1 MDNDKDLVLVAGA
14 EGILAIGTEDSLDEW
29 QSSLGTGVQT
39 RMPEGLELSAF
50 AQLFSLGQAVP
61 SRFLPASPGKNPA
74 ETRARTSGRE
84 PEIRRLVFGK
94 DGRIQSS
101 ELLDP
106 KLLDPTLF
114 LKLDPKLLLV
124 QAAIEVFAQ
133 SLAEIREELEEVRE
147 GVQELLRQSEADK
160 LGDIYGRN
168 KVLRRVI
175 RGLNRGESLSTAD
188 WDGLASMGPD
198 LQIGTEKLRSYL
210 EVCLRDLD
218 YGASPTKRV
227 KQLQKFMESGRFLD
241 HLRLLVVAEE
251 SLALYHR
258 IRLERVRR
266 TEPEAIAQ
274 TVRSVQLVLESNVE
288 DDMSVARQLS
298 RMLSEFAVLRPAEG
312 LDVFN
317 RRRMDKL
324 RGRLD
329 DAARE
334 FVQHRA
340 GQAEDWSLTES
351 ARVKDA
357 FNHYLGVLNG
367 ARRKSLQFT
376 ADGLS
381 TLAKK
386 IEPRTEEPAK
396 EE

>member
-1 MDNDKDLVLVAGA
+1 MDNDKDLVLVEGA
-14 EGILAIGTEDSLDEW
+14 EGILAIGTEASLKMW
-29 QSSLGTGVQT
+29 QHSVGSGVQT
-39 RMPEGLELSAF
+39 RTPEGLDLTAF
-50 AQLFSLGQAVP
+50 SQLLSLGQAVP
-61 SRFLPASPGKNPA
+61 SRFLPSLPG
-74 ETRARTSGRE
+74 RTSAGTGSSGRE

-101 ELLDP
+101 ELLN
-106 KLLDPTLF
+106 PTLF
-114 LKLDPKLLLV
+114 LTLDPKLILV

-133 SLAEIREELEEVRE
+133 SLAEIREELEEVKE
-147 GVQELLRQSEADK
+147 GVQELLKQSEAAR

-175 RGLNRGESLSTAD
+175 QGLNLGESLSSAD

-210 EVCLRDLD
+210 EGSLRELD
-218 YGASPTKRV
+218 YEASPTKRV
-227 KQLQKFMESGRFLD
+227 RQLQKFMESGRFVD
-241 HLRLLVVAEE
+241 HLKLLVVAEE

-266 TEPEAIAQ
+266 TEPEAMDQ
-274 TVRSVQLVLESNVE
+274 TVRSIQLVLENNID
-288 DDMSVARQLS
+288 DDMSVAHQLS

-312 LDVFN
+312 LDVRN

-324 RGRLD
+324 RAQLH

-334 FVQHRA
+334 FVRHRA
-340 GQAEDWSLTES
+340 GQAEDWSLAES

-367 ARRKSLQFT
+367 ARRKTLQAT

-381 TLAKK
+381 SIAKK
-386 IEPRTEEPAK
+386 IEPRREEPV
-396 EE
+396 EGE